1 MNTSPS
7 TPTSSEALPLPA
19 TTWSV
24 RRSDAAAQQLRT
36 LIAAAGP
43 WSGHAGNTSTRLE
56 APLDADVL
64 PIRIRDGRSP
74 WSLVLRR
81 QGTMRTTALFLHSAS
96 PLCRHPLS
104 LGTLD
109 LPFPHAVEE
118 THDLLRRA
126 LDAALCPLLALRV
139 EFALLLVHQRLLQAG
154 ARNAVLHHH
163 RGRWVLTTP
172 NGRRAALP
180 PRHRRRILLERW
192 LLDVRWPVFSQTHAL
207 PVLESPHGLHL
218 HAAPASAH
226 ARLRL
231 HAEIDR
237 LAALLALDDRS

>member
-1 MNTSPS
+1 MSI
-7 TPTSSEALPLPA
+7 SS
-19 TTWSV
+19 S
-24 RRSDAAAQQLRT
+24 SDAAPLLAPAWIPRSSESAAQQIRM

-43 WSGHAGNTSTRLE
+43 WSGHTGIVSTRLE
-56 APLDADVL
+56 APLDAGVL
-64 PIRIRDGRSP
+64 PNRIRAGHSS
-74 WSLVLRR
+74 WNLVLRR
-81 QGTMRTTALFLHSAS
+81 QGTMRTTELLLHSDS
-96 PLCRHPLS
+96 PLCRHPPS

-126 LDAALCPLLALRV
+126 LDAALCPLLARRV
-139 EFALLLVHQRLLQAG
+139 EFALLLVHQRLLQTG

-172 NGRRAALP
+172 NGRCAALP

-192 LLDVRWPVFSQTHAL
+192 LLDVRWPVLSQTHAL

-226 ARLRL
+226 ERLRL

>member
-7 TPTSSEALPLPA
+7 TPTSSEASPPSA
-19 TTWSV
+19 TTWSAGF
-24 RRSDAAAQQLRT
+24 SDSAAQQLRT

-43 WSGHAGNTSTRLE
+43 WSGHAGITSTRLE
-56 APLDADVL
+56 APLDASVL
-64 PIRIRDGRSP
+64 PRWIRDGHGP

-81 QGTMRTTALFLHSAS
+81 QAAMRTTALSLYSGS
-96 PLCRHPLS
+96 PLCRYPLS

-118 THDLLRRA
+118 TRDLLRRT
-126 LDAALCPLLALRV
+126 LDAALCPLLARRADL
-139 EFALLLVHQRLLQAG
+139 ALLLVHQRLLQTG
-154 ARNAVLHHH
+154 ARNAVLQHH
-163 RGRWVLTTP
+163 RDRWILIAP
-172 NGRRAALP
+172 DRRRAALP
-180 PRHRRRILLERW
+180 PRHRWRILLERW
-192 LLDVRWPVFSQTHAL
+192 LLDARRPVLSQTHAL

-231 HAEIDR
+231 QTEIDR
-237 LAALLALDDRS
+237 LATLLALDDRP